1 MFIFEYNN
9 PNTLKYM
16 SFGDKL
22 TNAFFASAT
31 TRTAGFN
38 SVSTADMTLAG
49 KFLTILLMFVGGS
62 PGSTAGELKLLP
74 LV

>member
-16 SFGDKL
+16 SFGEKL

-31 TRTAGFN
+31 TRTL
-38 SVSTADMTLAG
+38 DLTL
-49 KFLTILLMFVGGS
+49 FLLRI
-62 PGSTAGELKLLP
+62 
-74 LV
+74 